1 MSHKHTQ
8 GLPYCQNCHY
18 PIAELDKFCPNCGQQ
33 NTDGH
38 VSLHDLWHEVSH
50 YFTHVD
56 NKIFVTLRHLF
67 IPGKLT
73 DAFFKGHRKRYIHP
87 INLFFLIGIILP
99 FIFGQIWK
107 DASKGNGLDKGF
119 IQDKTLYHNDLLFE
133 LDSTIKHDTNRF
145 EIGRAHV

>member
-1 MSHKHTQ
+1 MSHHHTE

-38 VSLHDLWHEVSH
+38 VSLHDLWHELTH

-56 NKIFVTLRHLF
+56 NKIFTSIRDLL

-73 DAFFKGHRKRYIHP
+73 DEFFKGHRKRYVHP
-87 INLFFLIGIILP
+87 INLFFVVGIIVP
-99 FIFGQIWK
+99 FILGRMWK
-107 DASKGNGLDKGF
+107 DAA
-119 IQDKTLYHNDLLFE
+119 QDT
-133 LDSTIKHDTNRF
+133 
-145 EIGRAHV
+145 G